1 MEEVPL
7 ITWTQKLVLYETKA
21 RYYVVGSNKAETRF
35 RVLKIDRTEPREL
48 SIHDDK
54 VEYNRTEI
62 RSVLSMIDG
71 GNKPKKGNIYAGLS
85 KNISAFG
92 IAGFVRFMEGYYMIL
107 ITKRKKAAVIGPHTL
122 YKIEDTSMI
131 YIPNDTVR
139 VIHQDES
146 RYLKMFQNVDLSSNF
161 YFSYSYDLTHTL
173 QYNMA
178 PSCSPSAKSSSGQA
192 ESYTYQ
198 PTPGGQNK
206 NAVHPLSDPEPGI
219 KPNPV
224 LTPSA
229 FAKGDADTDGVGDRA
244 EAKDSTQQQPVP
256 MSELTDKGFG
266 IEDLAS
272 VHNIPTNSPLDILT
286 QGDREIKKV
295 PTVYGVKSAPNRKF
309 VWNNHLLDPFENKVH
324 SDWILY
330 IIHGFIGQSNV
341 CVYGKSV
348 YLTVLGRRS
357 NQFAGTRFLKRGTNL
372 EGYVANEVE
381 TEQIVQDTAVTFLSH
396 GKVSSF
402 VQHRGSVPLFW
413 SQDIAKMVPKPPISL
428 DQRDPYSSAAGMHFN
443 QLLCRYGAPLI
454 VLNLVKTKE
463 NKRHE
468 SILSE
473 GFYQTVEYLNQFLPV
488 QHAIQYIRFD
498 MARVNKRKDA
508 DVMLRLNRIARYC
521 MKKTGLFLN
530 VQPSQA
536 SYLLKDPE
544 MKTLLGQW
552 GPTGCKQTGVVRTN
566 CVDCLDRTNTA
577 QFALG
582 RSALAYQL
590 YAMGVLQSTH
600 LDFDT
605 DCVKMLE
612 ELYEDHGDTLAL
624 QYGGSQLVH
633 RIKGYR
639 KIAPW
644 TSHSR
649 DIMQTLSRYY
659 SNAFSDVEKQQAF
672 NLFLGVFVPKEG
684 EPNLWD
690 LPTDYYLHNK
700 PAMGKHI
707 DRHNYCQW
715 WKSDVWDC
723 LPMPQDEV
731 SKTKPNSVD
740 VQTLPQTDEHVNSFY
755 EYYRPAELTSF
766 DEMYQLYLSQVSWKH
781 IPKNATDF
789 SPFCVRHSAEQGS
802 DRLNPGFMLMSQFL
816 PGASRAES
824 NPNVSGK
831 DSTSSVASFGSEGSS
846 ESSDDSDGEGG
857 AHLSDGSS
865 DSESADD
872 DANYVSFKDL
882 LPSMKEV
889 YNTEIVN
896 PGSRDRNIYQRYV
909 DIGRGHISRPE
920 LSFDGA
926 ETQKRD
932 PSPSA
937 STESGKASTQ
947 WHVPAPKPPGESSP
961 PGESPKRL
969 PPGIDIF
976 PISAFK
982 LDSSF
987 FVEPPPVSRQA
998 RDLYTAY
1005 VQRGKYGA
1013 GPPLEIDRLSYIK
1026 YVSKK
1031 YL

>member
-48 SIHDDK
+48 SLHDDK
-54 VEYNRTEI
+54 VEYSRTEI

-131 YIPNDTVR
+131 YIPNDAVR
-139 VIHQDES
+139 VVHQDES

-173 QYNMA
+173 QFNMA
-178 PSCSPSAKSSSGQA
+178 PLSHHSTKTASGEPHPQQAQARTRDYLPSELEPDIAPNSTLITKSTPQEDSKSSKEEEQA
-192 ESYTYQ
+192 EARTKTSHKNEVLFNLKEQELAISDVTSIRIT
-198 PTPGGQNK
+198 PT
-206 NAVHPLSDPEPGI
+206 
-219 KPNPV
+219 
-224 LTPSA
+224 SA
-229 FAKGDADTDGVGDRA
+229 LD
-244 EAKDSTQQQPVP
+244 
-256 MSELTDKGFG
+256 
-266 IEDLAS
+266 AS
-272 VHNIPTNSPLDILT
+272 V
-286 QGDREIKKV
+286 QRERESKRV
-295 PTVYGVKSAPNRKF
+295 RQVCGVKSAPNRKF
-309 VWNNHLLDPFENKVH
+309 VWNNHLLQPFENKVH

-381 TEQIVQDTAVTFLSH
+381 TEQIVQDTSVTFLNH

-428 DQRDPYSSAAGMHFN
+428 DQRDPYSSAAGMHFD
-443 QLLCRYGAPLI
+443 QLLCRHGAPLI

-473 GFYQTVEYLNQFLPV
+473 GFYSTVEYLNQFLPK
-488 QHAIQYIRFD
+488 QHGIQYIRFD
-498 MARVNKRKDA
+498 MARVNKRKGA
-508 DVMLRLNRIARYC
+508 DVMSRLDRIARYC
-521 MKKTGLFLN
+521 MKQTGLFLS
-530 VQPSQA
+530 VQTSQA

-544 MKTLLGQW
+544 MKSLLGQW
-552 GPTGCKQTGVVRTN
+552 GPTGCRQTGAVRTN

-672 NLFLGVFVPKEG
+672 NLFLGVFLPREG

-700 PAMGKHI
+700 PAMGRAANK
-707 DRHNYCQW
+707 HNYCQW
-715 WKSDVWDC
+715 WKSDVWNC
-723 LPMPQDEV
+723 LPLPQEEA
-731 SKTKPNSVD
+731 TKSPSTSVE

-802 DRLNPGFMLMSQFL
+802 DRAQ
-816 PGASRAES
+816 S

-865 DSESADD
+865 DSESDGD
-872 DANYVSFKDL
+872 QQNYMSFRDL

-889 YNTEIVN
+889 YNTEIVD
-896 PGSRDRNIYQRYV
+896 PGSRDQNIYQRYV
-909 DIGRGHISRPE
+909 DIGRGHISRP
-920 LSFDGA
+920 DI
-926 ETQKRD
+926 
-932 PSPSA
+932 SP
-937 STESGKASTQ
+937 
-947 WHVPAPKPPGESSP
+947 
-961 PGESPKRL
+961 
-969 PPGIDIF
+969 
-976 PISAFK
+976 
-982 LDSSF
+982 
-987 FVEPPPVSRQA
+987 
-998 RDLYTAY
+998 
-1005 VQRGKYGA
+1005 
-1013 GPPLEIDRLSYIK
+1013 
-1026 YVSKK
+1026 
-1031 YL
+1031 